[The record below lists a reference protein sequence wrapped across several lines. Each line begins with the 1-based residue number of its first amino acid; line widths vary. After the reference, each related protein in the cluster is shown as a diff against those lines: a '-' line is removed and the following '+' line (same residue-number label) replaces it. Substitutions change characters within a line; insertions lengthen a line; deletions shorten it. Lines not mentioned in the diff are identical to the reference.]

1 MIVSRGRRYVFVHI
15 PKTGGT
21 ALTLALEG
29 RALKDDI
36 LIGDTPKARARKRRL
51 AGITTQGRLWKHSTL
66 TDIQGLVSAD
76 EMAGFFTV
84 TLVRNPWDRM
94 LSFYHYLREK
104 SFDHPMVRAARA
116 HDFHGFLQD
125 HVTCRLIADTPASSY
140 LRRPDGSDGGQ
151 LYARIEHFEQDIRPF
166 EDHLGFRLSPLARE
180 NASTRPRD
188 WRPAYSAQT
197 AEHVAQLCAEDITR
211 FGYRFDP

>member
-1 MIVSRGRRYVFVHI
+1 MIVSRGRRYIFVHI

-36 LIGDTPKARARKRRL
+36 FIGDTPKARARRGRL
-51 AGITTQGRLWKHSTL
+51 AGVTTAGRLWKHSTL
-66 TDIQGLVSAD
+66 SDVQGLVSAE
-76 EMAGFFTV
+76 EMAEFFTL

-94 LSFYHYLREK
+94 LSFYHYLRGK
-104 SFDHPMVRAARA
+104 TFDHPMVRAARA
-116 HDFHGFLQD
+116 CDFHGFLHD
-125 HVTCRLIADTPASSY
+125 GVTGRLIADTPASSY
-140 LRRPDGSDGGQ
+140 LRRPDGRDGGQ

-166 EDHLGFRLSPLARE
+166 EDHLGFRLSPLPRA
-180 NASTRPRD
+180 NASKRPRD
-188 WRPAYSAQT
+188 WRPAYSADD
-197 AEHVAQLCAEDITR
+197 AEHIARLCAEDISR